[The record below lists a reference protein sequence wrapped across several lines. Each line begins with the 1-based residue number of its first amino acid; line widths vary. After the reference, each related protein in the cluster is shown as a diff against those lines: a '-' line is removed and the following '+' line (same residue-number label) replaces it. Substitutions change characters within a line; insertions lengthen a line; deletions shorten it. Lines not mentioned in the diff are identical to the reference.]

1 MVWVSRRGSG
11 PDGQS
16 RLPAEVA
23 GAFLNIEPLVGA
35 VAGVVVFGNPAG
47 PAQLGGGAAIL
58 GDIALSS
65 VRRPGRRTASPG
77 IAAPAVAQHAVAER
91 ALVEQA
97 VAGAAPARWPSLL
110 PPARTQFGLGPSTV
124 WPGIVR
130 LSTWWLK
137 QALRR
142 SARPGRIPWPRPGRP
157 KLVPN

>member
-1 MVWVSRRGSG
+1 VVWVSRRGSG

-97 VAGAAPARWPSLL
+97 VAGAAPRSAKIGTQLSQIPNFLSNPEVQQPQGLSASTQVSPLL
-110 PPARTQFGLGPSTV
+110 PDLRPRLGLAYVGP
-124 WPGIVR
+124 
-130 LSTWWLK
+130 L
-137 QALRR
+137 
-142 SARPGRIPWPRPGRP
+142 
-157 KLVPN
+157 